1 MERRLVWDL
10 PTRLFHW
17 LLVASLIVQ
26 YLTATWIENAM
37 QWHFYCG
44 YFTLGLLVFR
54 LLWGLVGPTYA
65 RFTHFLTSPA
75 TVLNYN
81 KTLFSRHS
89 VAYTGHNPLGGY
101 VVVLML
107 TMLITQAVSGLF
119 MTDDIFMEGPWYA
132 SASQSVQNWMNTL
145 HRTGFNWLL
154 AIIALHITAVIFYAI
169 FKKQPL
175 TSAMLHGKKSTK
187 KPAIRSSK
195 LWLAAFLVVVTA
207 ILIYYLVVIAPP
219 APVTEEVY
227 Y

>member
-17 LLVASLIVQ
+17 LLVASLIAQ
-26 YLTATWIENAM
+26 YVTASWLENAM

-54 LLWGLVGPTYA
+54 IFWGLFGPEYA
-65 RFTHFLTSPA
+65 RFSHFIASP
-75 TVLNYN
+75 VSVFNYSR
-81 KTLFSRHS
+81 TLFSRHS
-89 VAYTGHNPLGGY
+89 MAYTGHNPLGGY

-107 TMLITQAVSGLF
+107 SMVITQAVSGLF

-132 SASQSVQNWMNTL
+132 GASQATRAVMNTL
-145 HRTGFNWLL
+145 HRAGFDWLV
-154 AIIALHITAVIFYAI
+154 AIIVLHIAAVIFYTV

-175 TSAMLHGKKSTK
+175 TSAMLHGKKRTE
-187 KPAIRSSK
+187 KPAIPSSK
-195 LWLAAFLVVVTA
+195 LWLAALLI
-207 ILIYYLVVIAPP
+207 ILSAFIVYYIVVIAPP
-219 APVTEEVY
+219 APVAEEVY